1 LRLINQQPTTKI
13 NTTTMKKILLSAM
26 LVGLAAGAYAQG
38 QINLGNIS
46 NSGTGPTA
54 TTGGLFWLDTD
65 GAAGPNAPVLIGT
78 DFNVDFYGGS
88 DANSLVLLKS
98 LVASGGGAAGGPG
111 TFLDLSGQA
120 VTIPGTTTSGFFR
133 IDAYSGGSTFA
144 TAAFN
149 ASSPVFNNPLGNSA
163 ASPPGTPT
171 DFTGM
176 PAVVLLPTIPEPGT
190 FALAGLGAA
199 ALLIFRRR
207 K

>member
-1 LRLINQQPTTKI
+1 
-13 NTTTMKKILLSAM
+13 MKKLLLSAM

-54 TTGGLFWLDTD
+54 TTGGLFWLDAD
-65 GAAGPNAPVLIGT
+65 GTAGANAPALIGT
-78 DFNVDFYGGS
+78 DFNVNFYGGS
-88 DANSLVLLKS
+88 DANSLTLLKT

-111 TFLDLSGQA
+111 TFLDLSGA
-120 VTIPGTTTSGFFR
+120 PVSIPGALTSGFFR
-133 IDAYSGGSTFA
+133 IEAWTGGSSFA
-144 TAAFN
+144 TANFAN
-149 ASSPVFNNPLGNSA
+149 SAASAASVFSNPLGNPQ

-176 PAVVLLPTIPEPGT
+176 PAIVLVPTVPEPGT

>member
-1 LRLINQQPTTKI
+1 
-13 NTTTMKKILLSAM
+13 MKKLLLSAM

-46 NSGTGPTA
+46 NSGTGSTA
-54 TTGGLFWLDTD
+54 TSGGLFWIDS
-65 GAAGPNAPVLIGT
+65 GSGPALLGT
-78 DFNVDFYGGS
+78 DFNVNFYGGS

-111 TFLDLSGQA
+111 TFLDLSGA
-120 VTIPGTTTSGFFR
+120 PVAIPGVLTSGFFR
-133 IDAYSGGSTFA
+133 IDAWSLGASTYDTGTFRGSSG
-144 TAAFN
+144 
-149 ASSPVFNNPLGNSA
+149 VFSNPLGNPQ

-171 DFTGM
+171 DFTAM
-176 PAVVLLPTIPEPGT
+176 PAVVLTAIPEPST

>member
-1 LRLINQQPTTKI
+1 
-13 NTTTMKKILLSAM
+13 MKKILLSAM

-65 GAAGPNAPVLIGT
+65 GAAGPIAPVLIGA

-98 LVASGGGAAGGPG
+98 LVTSGGGAAGGPG

-133 IDAYSGGSTFA
+133 IDAYSGGSVFA
-144 TAAFN
+144 TAPFQ

-176 PAVVLLPTIPEPGT
+176 PAIVLVPVPEPST

>member
-1 LRLINQQPTTKI
+1 
-13 NTTTMKKILLSAM
+13 MKKILLSAM

-46 NSGTGPTA
+46 NSGTGPA
-54 TTGGLFWLDTD
+54 AATGGLFWLDAD
-65 GAAGPNAPVLIGT
+65 GAAGPGAPVLLGT

-111 TFLDLSGQA
+111 TFLDLSGA
-120 VTIPGTTTSGFFR
+120 PVSIPGSLTSGFFR
-133 IDAYSGGSTFA
+133 IDAWALGTST
-144 TAAFN
+144 FN
-149 ASSPVFNNPLGNSA
+149 ASNLRGQSTVFSNPLGNPQA
-163 ASPPGTPT
+163 QPPGTPT

-176 PAVVLLPTIPEPGT
+176 PAVILSPIPEPST